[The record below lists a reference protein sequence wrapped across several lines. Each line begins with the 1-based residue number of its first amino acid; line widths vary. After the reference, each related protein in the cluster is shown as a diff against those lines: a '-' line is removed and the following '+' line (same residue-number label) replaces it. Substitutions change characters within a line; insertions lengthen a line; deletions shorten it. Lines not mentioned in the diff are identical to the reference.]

1 MICFWV
7 IFWLYFSSLPD
18 SYFLTPHQNA
28 NCSSLMITI
37 KILFVLV
44 QIVTIVMI
52 MMDPCMRR
60 AHRLPPSPPL
70 AEKHKSIQILSNPPS
85 PSSSVPATLAENFYK
100 KKLNRLHP
108 IEVEMKISTD
118 VYVVCDV
125 MCTPALHQLVH
136 QDTSSVWG
144 WKMKNII

>member
-1 MICFWV
+1 MFLGDFLIVFLITARL
-7 IFWLYFSSLPD
+7 IFLDPASECKLLISHDHDQNFIRSGPNCDNCDDNDGSLYAKSTQIAPLPSSGRE
-18 SYFLTPHQNA
+18 A
-28 NCSSLMITI
+28 
-37 KILFVLV
+37 
-44 QIVTIVMI
+44 QIN
-52 MMDPCMRR
+52 
-60 AHRLPPSPPL
+60 SNPL
-70 AEKHKSIQILSNPPS
+70 QPPS

-136 QDTSSVWG
+136 QDTSSV
-144 WKMKNII
+144 